1 MWLYEWEPLIAI
13 TLSSL
18 VATGSG
24 CFTIEE
30 NAVVLFYVHASAN
43 IISCKALGMSC
54 ATRIPNNNLRNNL
67 YGNCF

>member
-1 MWLYEWEPLIAI
+1 MDESPSLPLPCQ
-13 TLSSL
+13 SL

-30 NAVVLFYVHASAN
+30 NAVVLFYMHASAK
-43 IISCKALGMSC
+43 IISCKAHGMSC
-54 ATRIPNNNLRNNL
+54 ATRVPNNNLRNNL